1 MLTLF
6 EISNSLIFKNQL
18 EFIKINDTTPLN
30 SNPKN
35 VFFVT
40 LQLQY
45 ETLND
50 KLFNK
55 HVFANTEVLSVSG
68 ILSTIEE
75 ELFRDFNRI
84 RVLFISIENL
94 KSFFHSGTKWMNG
107 LNYNLNVDLK
117 NGIPFNQLENRGLTL
132 QLNHSISYFS
142 HEYKYP
148 DEDMCLFRDFP
159 HEKLIFPLIVFTS
172 KFDCTCTI
180 LWLIKYYNLYYK
192 EDFSDFRFESTGYF
206 GTPNYPN
213 LSAQICFGSKF
224 CEFDGM
230 FNKCEKVT
238 IEKQKSSPI
247 FGGYMTN
254 YYALKWTQYI
264 IEVFF
269 KSTFCLLGILTNL
282 INILVINNGKKKK
295 HFKPVM
301 YKHLLINSVFNIL
314 FCLIHVFSLMNICIF
329 SRTSFCS
336 SIYKYESV
344 QYFKIIGVYFFGSS
358 IRLSAN
364 ISYIF
369 LCLTRFFLSTSS
381 NEPNKYFEKINTM
394 NLKYFYSFVVFFS
407 CSLSSFKIFEYSA
420 TDWYSFITVY
430 FPLDKYGI
438 NVCDKSINKTTSFAL
453 RCDLFPV
460 LNWISNFINN
470 VLFLILTVIID
481 VLLIRFSNNMLEGK
495 RKVTTNEKLLEE
507 AIKYKEKVNKMIV
520 TNGSIFLLS
529 HMPEFIATLLVVT
542 LKKSLSFFCYNYF
555 TCTELIDIA
564 ESFSVISMS
573 LSYFVYMK
581 FDKNFQE
588 SFFDYIERIHKKIT
602 TPTNGS

>member
-18 EFIKINDTTPLN
+18 EFIKINDTKPLN
-30 SNPKN
+30 SRPEN
-35 VFFVT
+35 VYFVI

-45 ETLND
+45 EILND
-50 KLFNK
+50 KLFNE
-55 HVFANTEVLSVSG
+55 HVFANTKVLSVAG
-68 ILSTIEE
+68 MLYTIEE
-75 ELFRDFNRI
+75 KLFRDFNRI

-94 KSFFHSGTKWMNG
+94 QSFFHSGTKWMNG
-107 LNYNLNVDLK
+107 LNYDLNVDLK
-117 NGIPFNQLENRGLTL
+117 NVIPFNQLENRELTL
-132 QLNHSISYFS
+132 QLDHSISHFS

-159 HEKLIFPLIVFTS
+159 HEKLIFPLIIFTS

-192 EDFSDFRFESTGYF
+192 EDFSDFRFESIGYI

-213 LSAQICFGSKF
+213 LSAQICFGSKL

-254 YYALKWTQYI
+254 YYTLKWTQYI

-269 KSTFCLLGILTNL
+269 KSTFCLLGIITNL
-282 INILVINNGKKKK
+282 MNILVIKNEKKNKN
-295 HFKPVM
+295 FKPVM
-301 YKHLLINSVFNIL
+301 YKHLLINSIFNIL
-314 FCLIHVFSLMNICIF
+314 FCLIHILSLMNICIF

-344 QYFKIIGVYFFGSS
+344 QYFKIFGVYFFGSS

-364 ISYIF
+364 ISYIL

-381 NEPNKYFEKINTM
+381 NEPNKYFKKINTM
-394 NLKYFYSFVVFFS
+394 NLKYFYSFVVIFG
-407 CSLSSFKIFEYSA
+407 CSLSSFKIYEYSA
-420 TDWYSFITVY
+420 TDFYSFITVY
-430 FPLDKYGI
+430 FPFDKYGI
-438 NVCDKSINKTTSFAL
+438 NVCDKSINKSKSFEL

-470 VLFLILTVIID
+470 VLFLILNVIID
-481 VLLIRFSNNMLEGK
+481 IFLIRFSNEMLERK
-495 RKVTTNEKLLEE
+495 RKVITDKKHLEE
-507 AIKYKEKVNKMIV
+507 AIKYKEKVNKMAV

-529 HMPEFIATLLVVT
+529 HMPEFIVTLLVVI
-542 LKKSLSFFCYNYF
+542 LKKNLSFFCYYYF

-573 LSYFVYMK
+573 LCFFVYMK
-581 FDKNFQE
+581 FDRNFKE
-588 SFFDYIERIHKKIT
+588 SFFDYVERIYKKSLT
-602 TPTNGS
+602 STNTS